1 MKVYEFNRA
10 ILRDPAPSVSSG
22 LAAHNQGEPPAFK
35 IVLAEHHAYAEALAA
50 AGVELVRLPALKA
63 FPDSVFVEDPALVFT
78 EAAILLR
85 ASAPTREGEAEHLA
99 PVLREQFER
108 VLELEEGFADG
119 GDVLVTEEAVYI
131 GLSAR
136 TDHAGA
142 AALARLLASIGREAR
157 VVETPAGVL
166 HLKSASSLIGDDT
179 ILATPALAASGI
191 FAGMRVLTVPEGD
204 EGAAN
209 ALRINDRLL
218 IAAGHERTADM
229 LAREGFDLVPLRV
242 DEIAKIDAS
251 LSCMS
256 LRWFAAAPERG

>member
-1 MKVYEFNRA
+1 MTVYQFNRA

-22 LAAHNQGEPPAFK
+22 LSAREDGEPPAFK

-50 AGVELVRLPALKA
+50 AGVELVRLPALDA

-85 ASAPTREGEAEHLA
+85 ASAPTRQGEAQHLA
-99 PVLREQFER
+99 PVLREQFDR
-108 VLELEEGFADG
+108 VLELDEGYADG
-119 GDVLVTEEAVYI
+119 GDVLVTPRTVFI

-136 TDHAGA
+136 TDRTGA
-142 AALARLLASIGREAR
+142 EALARLLASIGREAR

-166 HLKSASSLIGDDT
+166 HLKSASSLIDEDT
-179 ILATPALAASGI
+179 ILATPALAHSG
-191 FAGMRVLTVPEGD
+191 FFDGMRILTVPEGD

-209 ALRINDRLL
+209 ALRINHPLF

-229 LAREGFDLVPLRV
+229 LAKAGFDLVPLRV

-256 LRWFAAAPERG
+256 LRWFAAGGGRG

>member
-1 MKVYEFNRA
+1 MTVYQFNRA

-22 LAAHNQGEPPAFK
+22 LSAREDGEPPAFK

-50 AGVELVRLPALKA
+50 AGVELVRLPALDA

-85 ASAPTREGEAEHLA
+85 ASAPTRQGEAQHLA
-99 PVLREQFER
+99 
-108 VLELEEGFADG
+108 
-119 GDVLVTEEAVYI
+119 LVTPRTVFI

-136 TDHAGA
+136 TDRTGA
-142 AALARLLASIGREAR
+142 EALARLLASIGREAR

-166 HLKSASSLIGDDT
+166 HLKSASSLIDEDT
-179 ILATPALAASGI
+179 ILATPALAHSG
-191 FAGMRVLTVPEGD
+191 FFDGMRILTVPEGD

-209 ALRINDRLL
+209 ALRINHPLF

-229 LAREGFDLVPLRV
+229 LAKAGFDLVPLRV

-256 LRWFAAAPERG
+256 LRWFAAGGGRG